1 MYVNYKEINVR
12 TEIVRAEAVRSK
24 RSMRL
29 QSGMSLV
36 EILVVLAIIGGVMAL
51 IAPNVFGN
59 KEKANQRTAKIIMA
73 KLSSSINE
81 YYNDCNQMPDSLNDL
96 VTSPGDDA
104 CDSWGPQPYA
114 KEKEILDPWGN
125 DLVYEQ
131 TSNGFTLVSLGKD
144 GAPGGEG
151 FDSDIEGD

>member
-1 MYVNYKEINVR
+1 VR
-12 TEIVRAEAVRSK
+12 VDKNR
-24 RSMRL
+24 RL

-59 KEKANQRTAKIIMA
+59 KQKANVRTAKIIMA
-73 KLSSSINE
+73 KLESAINE

-104 CDSWGPQPYA
+104 CDSWGPSPYA
-114 KEKEILDPWGN
+114 KEKEILDPWRN
-125 DLVYEQ
+125 ELVYEQ
-131 TSNGFTLVSLGKD
+131 TNDGFKLTSLGKD

-151 FDSDIEGD
+151 FDADIDNE